1 MLSSIP
7 PKGDAYII
15 KRVMM
20 DLTDDKAVRV
30 LKNCIAAMG
39 SKTKILV
46 IDPII
51 PEGTISHRN
60 RLVDLLMMN
69 LNGGR
74 CRTEEQFQ
82 ELFQE
87 SGLTLSRV
95 IATPSPNSILEGCC
109 L

>member
-20 DLTDDKAVRV
+20 DLTDVKVIRV
-30 LKNCIAAMG
+30 LKNCFAAMG
-39 SKTKILV
+39 CKSKILV

-51 PEGTISHRN
+51 PEGTVAHRN

-74 CRTEEQFQ
+74 CRTEEQFR
-82 ELFQE
+82 ELFQK
-87 SGLTLSRV
+87 SGFMLSRV

-109 L
+109 P